1 MSDKIAIAFRHVSKE
16 YHVESAVSGGV
27 KELVL
32 HLPSHL
38 RRLRD
43 REPLQVLDDV
53 SFEVR
58 RGECVSF
65 IGRNGAGKSTTLG
78 LIAGVIRP
86 TSGTVETHG
95 RICPL
100 LELGAGFHP
109 ELSGRDN
116 IVLNGVLLGLTRSE
130 VRERMDQIIEF
141 SELGR
146 LIEQPIR
153 TYSSGMTARL
163 GFSVAV
169 HLEPDILLVDEAL
182 AVGDEAFQ
190 EKCLDRM
197 KAFMQGDVT
206 MIFVSHALNTVEA
219 VSDRV
224 GLLDGGR
231 LLMMGEPS
239 DVIEAYHQ
247 SFGVVP
253 HASPGAGAGTDATS
267 QAA

>member
-1 MSDKIAIAFRHVSKE
+1 M
-16 YHVESAVSGGV
+16 
-27 KELVL
+27 
-32 HLPSHL
+32 
-38 RRLRD
+38 
-43 REPLQVLDDV
+43 LDDV

-86 TSGTVETHG
+86 TSGTVETGG

-100 LELGAGFHP
+100 LELGAGFHS

-116 IVLNGVLLGLTRSE
+116 IVLNGVLLGLTRAE

-146 LIEQPIR
+146 QIDQPIR

-182 AVGDEAFQ
+182 SVGDEAFQ

-197 KAFMQGDVT
+197 KAFIEDDVT
-206 MIFVSHALNTVEA
+206 MIYVSHALTTVEE

-224 GLLDGGR
+224 VLLDRGQ
-231 LLMMGEPS
+231 LVMVGEPS
-239 DVIEAYHQ
+239 EVVEHYHER
-247 SFGVVP
+247 FGVVP
-253 HASPGAGAGTDATS
+253 QATPGDKKGVKPR
-267 QAA
+267 AA